1 MTRSITSKS
10 SACKI
15 AKLSAISI
23 SLSTAVWI
31 TPALAVEFEYDE
43 ISGSWDTTLSY
54 GLGYRADQPD
64 QRIIGMANGG
74 SAFSVNGDDGNL
86 NYDKGIFS
94 NAIKITSEAEV
105 NYRNYGGFIR
115 GSAFYDYENKK
126 NDRERTPLSD
136 DAKDLVASQIKLLDA
151 YVWSQFDVGDNPAEI
166 RFGQQ
171 LLSWGESTFIQN
183 SINVINPVDVS
194 AIRVPGAE
202 LREAL
207 VPVPIIA
214 ASLSTTENTSVEVF
228 YQLRWQETIIDPPG
242 SYFSTNDFAG
252 EGGERVMLGF
262 GNKNIPDTIPLGTV
276 VSPPANSVV
285 VPRGSTREAS
295 DSGQFGIAYR
305 LYAPELND
313 TEFGFYYLNYH
324 SRVPVINATT
334 GTRAAAAGLDP
345 QGRTYV
351 ETARYF
357 TSYPEDIK
365 LLGFSFNTTLGR
377 SGVALQ
383 GEISHRKDAP
393 LQIDDVEIL
402 FAALGAQDNLSPG
415 NTRAAEFAKSGQLG
429 LIPFETDILG
439 FIKRNITQTQFT
451 VTKLFGPVFQAS
463 ESVLLGEVALTYV
476 HNMPDK
482 NELRL
487 EGPGTYASGNTA
499 LAADSRVPDLVE
511 SPDRF
516 ASTRSWG
523 YRVVGR
529 LDYNNVIGA
538 INLSPRFAWQHDVQG
553 ISPGPGGNFI
563 KGRKIVT
570 LGLGASFQNQWT
582 ADLSYTRYFGAGR
595 YNLLNDRNFIAAN
608 IKYSF

>member
-1 MTRSITSKS
+1 MTKAVVIKQTGAKFSKLAVSSIT
-10 SACKI
+10 
-15 AKLSAISI
+15 
-23 SLSTAVWI
+23 LSTILWAI
-31 TPALAVEFEYDE
+31 PTLAVEFEHNN

-54 GLGYRADQPD
+54 GLSYRADKAD
-64 QRIIGMANGG
+64 QRIIGLANGG

-86 NYDKGIFS
+86 NYDTGIFS
-94 NAIKITSEAEV
+94 NAIKITSEIEV
-105 NYRNYGGFIR
+105 NSGNFGGFIR
-115 GSAFYDYENKK
+115 GSGFYDYENKK
-126 NDRERTPLSD
+126 NDREKTPLSD
-136 DAKDLVASQIKLLDA
+136 DAEDLVASHVKLLDA
-151 YVWSQFDVGDNPAEI
+151 YVWSQFDVGDKPAGI
-166 RFGQQ
+166 RLGQQ

-207 VPVPIIA
+207 VPVPMIA

-228 YQLRWQETIIDPPG
+228 YQLRWKETIIDPPG
-242 SYFSTNDFAG
+242 SYFSTNDFVG
-252 EGGERVMLGF
+252 KGGERVILGF
-262 GNKNIPDTIPLGTV
+262 GGVPDADT
-276 VSPPANSVV
+276 PAAAV
-285 VPRGSTREAS
+285 VPRGPTQEAN
-295 DSGQFGIAYR
+295 DSGQFGLAYR

-313 TEFGFYYLNYH
+313 TEFGLYYINYH
-324 SRVPVINATT
+324 SRVPIINATT
-334 GTRAAAAGLDP
+334 GTQAAAAGLDP
-345 QGRTYV
+345 QGRPYA

-383 GEISHRKDAP
+383 GEISHRIDAP

-415 NTRAAEFAKSGQLG
+415 NTAAAGLANFGQLG
-429 LIPFETDILG
+429 LIPFETDIPG
-439 FIKRNITQTQFT
+439 FIERDITQTQLT
-451 VTKLFGPVFQAS
+451 TTKLFGPLLQAS
-463 ESVLLGEVALTYV
+463 ESVLVGEVALTYV
-476 HNMPDK
+476 HDMPDK
-482 NELRL
+482 DELRL
-487 EGPGTYASGNTA
+487 EGPGTYVSGNTP
-499 LAADSRVPDLVE
+499 LAAAHFGAVE
-511 SPDRF
+511 SSSHF
-516 ASTRSWG
+516 ADAYSWG
-523 YRVVGR
+523 YRLVGR

-538 INLSPRFAWQHDVQG
+538 INLSPRFAWQHDVRG

-570 LGLGASFQNQWT
+570 FGVAASFQYQWT

-595 YNLLNDRNFIAAN
+595 YNLLNDRNFVAAN

>member
-10 SACKI
+10 STCKI
-15 AKLSAISI
+15 AKLSAISLT
-23 SLSTAVWI
+23 LSAVLWV
-31 TPALAVEFEYDE
+31 TPTLAVEFEYDE
-43 ISGSWDTTLSY
+43 IHGSWDTTLSY
-54 GLGYRADQPD
+54 GLSYRADKPD
-64 QRIIGMANGG
+64 KRIIGIANGG

-94 NAIKITSEAEV
+94 NAIKITSEAEI

-115 GSAFYDYENKK
+115 GSGFYDYENKK
-126 NDRERTPLSD
+126 NDRERTPLPD
-136 DAKDLVASQIKLLDA
+136 DTEDLVASHVKLLDA
-151 YVWSQFDVGDNPAEI
+151 YVWSQFDIGDKPAGI
-166 RFGQQ
+166 RLGQQ

-207 VPVPIIA
+207 VPIPMIA
-214 ASLSTTENTSVEVF
+214 ASLGTSENTSVEVF
-228 YQLRWQETIIDPPG
+228 YQLRWEKTIIDPPG

-262 GNKNIPDTIPLGTV
+262 GAVPDAIPVGAV
-276 VSPPANSVV
+276 VSPPATSAV
-285 VPRGSTREAS
+285 VPRGPTQEAS

-313 TEFGFYYLNYH
+313 TEFGFYYINYH
-324 SRVPVINATT
+324 SRVPIINATT
-334 GTRAAAAGLDP
+334 GTQAAAAGLDS

-365 LLGFSFNTTLGR
+365 LLGFSFNTTLGQW
-377 SGVALQ
+377 GVALQ

-415 NTRAAEFAKSGQLG
+415 NTAAKDFANSGQLG
-429 LIPFETDILG
+429 LIPFETDIPG
-439 FIKRNITQTQFT
+439 FIERDITQSQFT
-451 VTKLFGPVFQAS
+451 ATKLFGPLLQAS
-463 ESVLLGEVALTYV
+463 ESVLLAEVALTYV
-476 HNMPDK
+476 HDMPDK
-482 NELRL
+482 DELRL
-487 EGPGTYASGNTA
+487 EGPGTYASGNSA
-499 LAADSRVPDLVE
+499 LAAHPSVPDLVE
-511 SPDRF
+511 SSGHF
-516 ASTRSWG
+516 ADTSSWG

-529 LDYNNVIGA
+529 LDYSNVFRS
-538 INLSPRFAWQHDVQG
+538 INLSPRFAWQHDVRG

-570 LGLGASFQNQWT
+570 FGVAASFQHQWT

-595 YNLLNDRNFIAAN
+595 YNLLNDRNFVATN